1 MFSINLYDHLEDTRG
16 DVLNTEFKNGDKKV
30 SNENKSEDLWNN
42 IKMINSALKLVDK
55 EDSFDKREIENGD
68 NVQSIVSYTNLEEE
82 PDNTSI
88 DKDIQ
93 SKDISTKNQTNGQD
107 EALIN
112 TFSIKLFDHLEVE
125 SKLILF
131 STTKFP

>member
-1 MFSINLYDHLEDTRG
+1 
-16 DVLNTEFKNGDKKV
+16 
-30 SNENKSEDLWNN
+30 
-42 IKMINSALKLVDK
+42 MINSALKLVDK